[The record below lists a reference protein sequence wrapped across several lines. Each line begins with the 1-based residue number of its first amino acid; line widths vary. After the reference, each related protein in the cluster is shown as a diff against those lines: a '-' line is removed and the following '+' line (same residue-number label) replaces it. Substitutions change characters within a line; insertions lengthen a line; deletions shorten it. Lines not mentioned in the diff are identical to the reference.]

1 MEKKGQTTLFIVLGI
16 LLVAIVILY
25 LVLVRQDIIPPLLAP
40 TDAATD
46 MAAVETHVKGCL
58 EDVGG
63 TYVTL
68 IGLQGGYLSPAP
80 DTYRL
85 YNDSAVSYLC
95 WNQEGVATCTNRL
108 LTLSHIEEELT
119 DAIDQELSTCINVKD
134 ISSDADI
141 AKEWEL
147 AVAIRQNSVD
157 LTLDYPVTIDKGKG
171 DIASEDTF
179 SASVDAPLGDLYQVS
194 QDIVND
200 HALYGDFDHL
210 LYVLSK
216 VGRYSVYKNSPY
228 PDVVYQ
234 VRLLQDDYVFQ
245 FAIQGAQGE
254 PA

>member
-1 MEKKGQTTLFIVLGI
+1 MDKKGQTTLFIILGI

-25 LVLVRQDIIPPLLAP
+25 FVLVQQDIIPPLLAP

-63 TYVTL
+63 KYVTL
-68 IGLQGGYLSPAP
+68 IGLQGGYLSPAS

-85 YNDSAVSYLC
+85 YNDSTVSYLC

-108 LTLSHIEEELT
+108 LTLSHMEEELT
-119 DAIDQELSTCINVKD
+119 DAIDQELLTCINVKD
-134 ISSDADI
+134 ISDDAD
-141 AKEWEL
+141 
-147 AVAIRQNSVD
+147 VADDWTLVVDIRQSSVD

-171 DIASEDTF
+171 DIVSEDSFT
-179 SASVDAPLGDLYQVS
+179 ASVDAPLGELYQVS

-200 HALYGDFDHL
+200 HALYGDFDQL
-210 LYVLSK
+210 IYMLSK
-216 VGRYSVYKNSPY
+216 VGKYMIYKNSPY

-245 FAIQGAQGE
+245 FGIQGADGE